1 MLLFHR
7 LSVCMLHFAIKAA
20 FPKLHIYPH
29 PIIQSCTKGA
39 LQKAWHE
46 VKCSGYTSQYP
57 FQDSFRWETLSA
69 SFLDHA
75 RPWKE
80 R

>member
-7 LSVCMLHFAIKAA
+7 LSRCMLHFAIKEA

-39 LQKAWHE
+39 QQKAWNE

-57 FQDSFRWETLSA
+57 SGDSFRWETLSA
-69 SFLDHA
+69 SSLDHA
-75 RPWKE
+75 RPWKG